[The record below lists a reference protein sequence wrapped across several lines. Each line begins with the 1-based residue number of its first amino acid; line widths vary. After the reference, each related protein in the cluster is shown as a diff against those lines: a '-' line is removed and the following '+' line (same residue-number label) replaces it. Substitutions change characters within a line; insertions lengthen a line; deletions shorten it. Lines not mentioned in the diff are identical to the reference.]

1 MGRDHP
7 QGAVTA
13 DAGEL
18 PGAPHDLVAARP
30 PPPECRAGDLDAV
43 AAEAGVALRER
54 LLRARLLAATS
65 LCSCARLLRNLRGYP
80 SIRYAHLRRIFR
92 LTPFGVVNERH
103 GRERR
108 MQGVEGCAGCAC
120 RRRQSGR
127 PTNEVRRFRVAKVTR
142 TRAIAGMPPS
152 RCR

>member
-30 PPPECRAGDLDAV
+30 PPSECRAGDLDAV
-43 AAEAGVALRER
+43 AAEAGVVLRV
-54 LLRARLLAATS
+54 
-65 LCSCARLLRNLRGYP
+65 
-80 SIRYAHLRRIFR
+80 RRIFR
-92 LTPFGVVNERH
+92 LAPFDVVDERD
-103 GRERR
+103 GREGG
-108 MQGVEGCAGCAC
+108 MQGVEGGAGCAC